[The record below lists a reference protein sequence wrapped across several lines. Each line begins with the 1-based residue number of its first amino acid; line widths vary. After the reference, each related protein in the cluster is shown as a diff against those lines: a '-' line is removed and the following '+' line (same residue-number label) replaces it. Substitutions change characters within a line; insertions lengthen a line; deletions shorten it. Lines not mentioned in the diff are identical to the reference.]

1 MFQYNQLKQIYN
13 FNFNVESKPAIFT
26 MPAKNL
32 THCKKKKKVS
42 PKRCRYVWMTII
54 KIRLFHIYFYFF
66 ISSYNGVNGKNNVK
80 VIKFLL

>member
-1 MFQYNQLKQIYN
+1 MFQCNALKQIYH

-42 PKRCRYVWMTII
+42 PKRYRYVRMTIN
-54 KIRLFHIYFYFF
+54 KIRLFNFL
-66 ISSYNGVNGKNNVK
+66 ISTYNGVNGKNNVK